1 MTPAPEATTF
11 EHEGTVYAVYD
22 WRYNDGMRRKRVAL
36 NSRHAEGRA
45 FVPPRDSGKTPRV
58 YVVRGWTYGKSDPA
72 TLAQQFAASVPASW
86 TD

>member
-1 MTPAPEATTF
+1 MTPAKTSTTF
-11 EHEGTVYAVYD
+11 EHEGVTYTVHD
-22 WRYNDGMRRKRVAL
+22 WKYQGVHRRKVDL

-45 FVPPRDSGKTPRV
+45 FVPPRKSGKGPRV
-58 YVVRGWTYGKSDPA
+58 FLFRGWSYGKSDAA

>member
-1 MTPAPEATTF
+1 VTPAPESTTF
-11 EHEGTVYAVYD
+11 EHEGVTYAVYD
-22 WRYNDGMRRKRVAL
+22 WHYAGVRRKRIAL

-58 YVVRGWTYGKSDPA
+58 FLFRGWSYFTSDPA
-72 TLAQQFAASVPASW
+72 TLAQQFALSVPAQW